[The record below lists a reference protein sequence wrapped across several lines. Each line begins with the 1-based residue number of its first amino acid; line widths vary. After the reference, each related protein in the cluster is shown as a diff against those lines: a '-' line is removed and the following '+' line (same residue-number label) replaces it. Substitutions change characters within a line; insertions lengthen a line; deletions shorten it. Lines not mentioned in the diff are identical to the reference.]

1 MLKINDVKEELN
13 DLRLEN
19 LELRALNYY
28 WSTMAFAGLLAI
40 VILTCVVGTRI
51 FLYVFEGKHKP
62 NALKLSLISDKA
74 DTV

>member
-1 MLKINDVKEELN
+1 MLKINDVEELN

-40 VILTCVVGTRI
+40 VILLHVLLARGYFCMYLR
-51 FLYVFEGKHKP
+51 E
-62 NALKLSLISDKA
+62 NISQMH
-74 DTV
+74 